1 MSTRKDNQVGD
12 EALGLSTAICRRDF
26 LNATMLASGSALL
39 SSLTPLQLLVQAKDD
54 WDGPGGWGDYSTA
67 HGNSEAVMTEAHRI
81 RDGVYDGPPAN
92 AIDTQEIYDLVV
104 VGGGISGLSA
114 ALFFKDQ
121 AGAARSCL
129 VLENHSVF
137 GGNARRNEF
146 VVDGQRLIAPQGP
159 VEFCT
164 PNPGSLIDEFYRRVG
179 FNYWEFKYQSWAGAG
194 PEPMLSRSI
203 YQQLELM
210 PSTYGF
216 YFGAKFGKRPGIW
229 LVDPWGKNLEGA
241 PFTSQVREDLLK
253 IRKGIPDNSQPEYE
267 GDKISRHL
275 DSMTIEDHLVEALGV
290 SRETVRMWDIGTR
303 EGLGLGPDVVSAYGD
318 FSWGPAKDCGRGK
331 GMHMSPGGMA
341 GLARHIV
348 KALIDD
354 AIRR

>member
-1 MSTRKDNQVGD
+1 MPHPNKRVTSAQHRGGPKMSTRKDNQVGD

-92 AIDTQEIYDLVV
+92 AIDTEEIYDLVV

-179 FNYWEFKYQSWAGAG
+179 FNYWEFKYQRWAGPG
-194 PEPMLSRSI
+194 PEMTLSRSI
-203 YQQLELM
+203 YEQGEVM
-210 PSTYGF
+210 PRTYGF
-216 YFGAKFGKRPGIW
+216 YFGTKFGNTPGRW
-229 LVDPWGKNLEGA
+229 LIDPWGRNLEGA
-241 PFTSQVREDLLK
+241 SFPDEIRAELLRMRKAPTSTQEPK
-253 IRKGIPDNSQPEYE
+253 YE
-267 GDKISRHL
+267 GDEISRRL
-275 DSMTIEDHLVEALGV
+275 DSMTIEDRMVEQYGV
-290 SRETVRMWDIGTR
+290 SRDTIRMWHAATA
-303 EGLGLGPDVVSAYGD
+303 EGLGLG
-318 FSWGPAKDCGRGK
+318 
-331 GMHMSPGGMA
+331 
-341 GLARHIV
+341 
-348 KALIDD
+348 
-354 AIRR
+354 